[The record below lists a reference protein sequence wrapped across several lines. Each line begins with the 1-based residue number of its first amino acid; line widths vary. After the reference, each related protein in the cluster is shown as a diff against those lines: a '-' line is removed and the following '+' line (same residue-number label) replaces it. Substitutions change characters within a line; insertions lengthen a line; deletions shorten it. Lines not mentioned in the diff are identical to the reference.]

1 MQVRSLVIVALTV
14 LLASCAAPQPRAPAP
29 TADPVAA
36 ADELAAE
43 GRDAAAAE
51 LLAQAA
57 DRRSGDAAA
66 RLRIRSARLWL
77 SAGDQESAR
86 AQLAHVDFG
95 ELTGDDAV
103 DGGIVYAAVALAS
116 GRPADALTKLPDSRG
131 LTNVTA
137 AEILRLRAEAARALG
152 DHQAAVAYLVRRE
165 RLLPPGM
172 AIDDNREAIWQALRQ
187 VSGTPGDDG
196 TVLSGWLALAQLR
209 QLAWQSPAQFER
221 SLQLWRDQYRG
232 HPAAERYL
240 PRVIEEQ
247 RRVATGVSEVAVIL
261 PFSGRFAAAAAAVRD
276 GLLAAHY
283 GAAASGSAPRLR
295 FYDDAG
301 EPERTVDRYREAV
314 QDGADFVIGP
324 LQREAVTAI
333 ARLHNLPIPVLALN
347 ITDVALA
354 PDNLFQFGLLPEDE
368 ATQIAERVTQ
378 EGLSRGLVLV
388 PDNDLGLRMLTA
400 FRERLE
406 TLEGTLVAIETYDPA
421 QQDHS
426 TPIVRTL
433 SIDAS
438 RSRAQ
443 TLRNV
448 VGMNLQAEPRRRQD
462 LDFVFLVATP
472 QQGRL
477 LRPQLRFHHA
487 SGLPV
492 YASSHLYTG
501 TVDAARDADMNGIAF
516 TDMPWTV
523 APDAS
528 SDAAQAALRAHVGPA
543 VERNTRLYAL
553 GFDAYRLAPV
563 LRHDPTLL
571 TEPVPAATGALRVAA
586 DGRVHRTLSWAQF
599 RNGIPQPLQSPLVVP
614 AEGGD

>member
-1 MQVRSLVIVALTV
+1 MQVRPLIVLVFAGV
-14 LLASCAAPQPRAPAP
+14 LASCAAPQQRPAAPG
-29 TADPVAA
+29 TDPVVA

-43 GRDAAAAE
+43 GRAGAAAA
-51 LLAQAA
+51 LLAEAA
-57 DRRSGDAAA
+57 ERRSGVAAA
-66 RLRIRSARLWL
+66 RLHIRSARLWL
-77 SAGDQESAR
+77 DANEQEAAR
-86 AQLAHVDFG
+86 AQLAQVDF
-95 ELTGDDAV
+95 ESLTGEDAV

-116 GRPADALTKLPDSRG
+116 GRPADALAKLPDTRG
-131 LTNVTA
+131 LANPTA
-137 AEILRLRAEAARALG
+137 AEILRLRAESARALG
-152 DHQAAVAYLVRRE
+152 DHQAAVADLVRRE

-172 AIDDNREAIWQALRQ
+172 AVADNREAIWQALRQ
-187 VSGTPGDDG
+187 VSGPQVDDG
-196 TVLSGWLALAQLR
+196 TVLSGWLALARLR
-209 QLAWQSPAQFER
+209 QLAWQNPAQFEQ
-221 SLQLWRDQYRG
+221 SLQSWRDQYRG

-276 GLLAAHY
+276 GLLAAYY
-283 GAAASGSAPRLR
+283 GAASAGTTPRLR
-295 FYDDAG
+295 FYDDGG
-301 EPERTVDRYREAV
+301 EPERTLDRYREAV

-324 LQREAVTAI
+324 LQREAVTAL
-333 ARLHNLPIPVLALN
+333 AQLRDLPVPILALN
-347 ITDVALA
+347 TTDSADL
-354 PDNLFQFGLLPEDE
+354 PRNLYQFGLLPEDE

-378 EGLSRGLVLV
+378 EGLMRGLALV
-388 PDNDLGLRMLTA
+388 PDNDLGVRMLVA
-400 FRERLE
+400 FRDRLE
-406 TLEGTLVAIETYDPA
+406 ALDGTLVAIETYDPS

-438 RSRAQ
+438 RTRAQ

-448 VGMNLQAEPRRRQD
+448 LGMNLQAEPRRRQD
-462 LDFVFLVATP
+462 IDFVFMVATP

-492 YASSHLYTG
+492 YASSHLFTG

-516 TDMPWTV
+516 TDMPWTI
-523 APDAS
+523 APDES
-528 SDAAQAALRAHVGPA
+528 GAAALRELRAHVGPA

-571 TEPVPAATGALRVAA
+571 IEPVPAATGALRVAG
-586 DGRVHRTLSWAQF
+586 DGRVHRTLSWARF
-599 RNGIPQPLQSPLVVP
+599 RNGVPRQLQSPLVTP

>member
-1 MQVRSLVIVALTV
+1 MQARSFFILAVAV
-14 LLASCAAPQPRAPAP
+14 LLASCATPQPRPPAPA
-29 TADPVAA
+29 ADPLAA
-36 ADELAAE
+36 ADELEAE
-43 GRDAAAAE
+43 GRDGAAAA
-51 LLAQAA
+51 LLAEAA
-57 DRRSGDAAA
+57 ERRSGDAAA

-77 SAGDQESAR
+77 AANDQEAAR
-86 AQLAHVDFG
+86 AQLAHVEIDS
-95 ELTGDDAV
+95 LTGADAV

-116 GRPADALTKLPDSRG
+116 GRPADALSKLPDTRG
-131 LTNVTA
+131 LANTTA
-137 AEILRLRAEAARALG
+137 AEVLRLRAEAARALG
-152 DHQAAVAYLVRRE
+152 DHRSAVADLVRRE

-172 AIDDNREAIWQALRQ
+172 AIADNREAIWQALRQ
-187 VSGTPGDDG
+187 VSGAPEEDG

-209 QLAWQSPAQFER
+209 QLAWQNPAQFER

-232 HPAAERYL
+232 HPAAEIYL

-247 RRVATGVSEVAVIL
+247 RRVATGVSEIAVIL
-261 PFSGRFAAAAAAVRD
+261 PFTGRFAAAAAAVRD

-283 GAAASGSAPRLR
+283 SAAVGGSTPRIR
-295 FYDDAG
+295 FYDNGGD
-301 EPERTVDRYREAV
+301 PERAVDRYREAV

-324 LQREAVTAI
+324 LQREAVTAL
-333 ARLHNLPIPVLALN
+333 ARLYDLPVPVLALN
-347 ITDVALA
+347 TTDAVDI
-354 PDNLFQFGLLPEDE
+354 PGNLFQFGLLPEDE

-378 EGLSRGLVLV
+378 EGLMRGLVLV
-388 PDNDLGLRMLTA
+388 PDNDLGLRMLVA

-406 TLEGTLVAIETYDPA
+406 ALEGSLVAIETYDPA

-433 SIDAS
+433 SIDES
-438 RSRAQ
+438 RARAQ

-448 VGMNLQAEPRRRQD
+448 LGLNLQSEPRRRED

-492 YASSHLYTG
+492 YASSHVYTG
-501 TVDAARDADMNGIAF
+501 TIDAARDADMNGIAF
-516 TDMPWTV
+516 TDMPWTI

-528 SDAAQAALRAHVGPA
+528 SGAAQAALRTHVGPA

-571 TEPVPAATGALRVAA
+571 TEPVPAATGALRVAT
-586 DGRVHRTLSWAQF
+586 DGRVHRTLSWARF
-599 RNGIPQPLQSPLVVP
+599 RNGVPRPLQSPLVAP
-614 AEGGD
+614 EDDGD